1 MSAPAMHSL
10 RRCGRGKSKIRCCG
24 CFRRGAEN
32 AGSVFSGLFRASCR
46 YGREAEVCG
55 TFFPSGS
62 GCPGR
67 MPRNGKGAV
76 KQVPKIGNH
85 PCRIFIPAGVKS
97 FKSDLLDSSFAE
109 AVRIVSY
116 QMITRSAT
124 GMNIA
129 PPSMP
134 KAA

>member
-1 MSAPAMHSL
+1 MDVFRPDCGRFRHGPIMAALSFAAECMGACPPC
-10 RRCGRGKSKIRCCG
+10 RRCGTAKVRGAANECARNAQFTAVRKGKDKIRCCG

-76 KQVPKIGNH
+76 
-85 PCRIFIPAGVKS
+85 
-97 FKSDLLDSSFAE
+97 
-109 AVRIVSY
+109 
-116 QMITRSAT
+116 
-124 GMNIA
+124 
-129 PPSMP
+129 
-134 KAA
+134 